1 MLLVQANKETL
12 SDADFERISDVVY
25 RHCGIN
31 LHDGKKELVRARI
44 AKQMRVGGF
53 DSAAGYVDHVLAD
66 PDGDAFYDFIDSI
79 STNLTS
85 FFREVGHFHHLTD
98 VFLPALLAKR
108 RKANSG
114 RVRAWS
120 AGCSTG
126 EEPHSLA
133 LTLLDA
139 LERFGPPAPGCAWD
153 VKLLATDIST
163 RVLRKAKAGRYSKDR
178 VSSIPA
184 AMRSQHCLPVG
195 AAGGSGRAAAAA
207 RGEEQMF
214 EMSPAVR
221 RLISFRY
228 LNLMEPWPFAGPF
241 DFIFCRN
248 VMIYFDKPTQQKLVG
263 RYFDV
268 LEPGGL
274 LFTGH
279 SESLTGIA
287 HKFRYVQPTIYQKP

>member
-1 MLLVQANKETL
+1 MLLQSEQIVTEAE
-12 SDADFERISDVVY
+12 FERISDLVY

-31 LHDGKKELVRARI
+31 LHDGKKELVRARL
-44 AKQMRVGGF
+44 AKQLRAGGF
-53 DSAAGYVDHVLAD
+53 DSASAYIDHVLAD
-66 PDGDAFYDFIDSI
+66 PTRESFYKLIDSL

-85 FFREVGHFHHLTD
+85 FFRESKHFDHLNE
-98 VFLPALLAKR
+98 VFLPALLARR
-108 RKANSG
+108 RKAGVG

-126 EEPHSLA
+126 EEPYSLA

-139 LERFGPPAPGCAWD
+139 TDSFGPPSLGGAWD

-163 RVLRKAKAGRYSKDR
+163 RVLATAKAGLYPRSRVEGIPPKLRNRYL
-178 VSSIPA
+178 A
-184 AMRSQHCLPVG
+184 PVG
-195 AAGGSGRAAAAA
+195 RCPATSGGA
-207 RGEEQMF
+207 EPTF
-214 EMSPAVR
+214 EMAPEIR
-221 RLISFRY
+221 RVIHFRY
-228 LNLMEPWPFAGPF
+228 LNLMESWPFTGPF

-263 RYFDV
+263 RYYEM

-279 SESLTGIA
+279 SESLTGID
-287 HKFRYVQPTIYQKP
+287 HKFKYVQPTIYQKP

>member
-1 MLLVQANKETL
+1 MLLQGNKEML
-12 SDADFERISDVVY
+12 DDAEFQRISDVVY

-44 AKQMRVGGF
+44 AKQLRAGGF
-53 DSAAGYVDHVLAD
+53 DSASAYVDHVLAD
-66 PDGDAFYDFIDSI
+66 TDSDAFHDFIDSL

-85 FFREVGHFHHLTD
+85 FFREVGHFHHLSD
-98 VFLPALLAKR
+98 VFLPALLAKC
-108 RKANSG
+108 RKAHSG

-126 EEPHSLA
+126 EEPYSLA

-139 LERFGPPAPGCAWD
+139 VERAGAPAPGCSWD

-163 RVLRKAKAGRYSKDR
+163 RVLKKAKAGRYAKDR
-178 VSSIPA
+178 VESIPA
-184 AMRSQHCLPVG
+184 PMRNAHCLPVG
-195 AAGGSGRAAAAA
+195 GRA
-207 RGEEQMF
+207 RGEEPVY

-221 RLISFRY
+221 QVISFRY
-228 LNLMEPWPFAGPF
+228 LNLMEPWPFGGPF

-263 RYFDV
+263 RYYDV

-279 SESLTGIA
+279 SESLTGIQ
-287 HKFRYVQPTIYQKP
+287 HKFRYVQPTIYQKL